1 MWAPLRRSS
10 KSFISDWAEMWLLR
24 EDGWAFK
31 IYELAAFNPI
41 EAKRIRSQCTLL
53 EIVTAWKTMKA
64 LSEYAWNDGDA

>member
-1 MWAPLRRSS
+1 
-10 KSFISDWAEMWLLR
+10 MWLLR